1 MLHDTL
7 WQAHQQYD
15 SICVLEN
22 HTEKYRPSSYHFDSL
37 AHAYLKTDTLY
48 RDRTK
53 TEFRYKLLH
62 DTTYIHRVDTVP
74 KVIRVESP
82 PKIRAAPAALRWLTM
97 LAFLLFLLALLP
109 NRK

>member
-37 AHAYLKTDTLY
+37 AHAYFKTDTLY

-62 DTTYIHRVDTVP
+62 DTTYIHRVDTIPRIV
-74 KVIRVESP
+74 RVVETKNKTPVWWWVLMVGLGVVVTLNVHHLSS
-82 PKIRAAPAALRWLTM
+82 
-97 LAFLLFLLALLP
+97 
-109 NRK
+109 